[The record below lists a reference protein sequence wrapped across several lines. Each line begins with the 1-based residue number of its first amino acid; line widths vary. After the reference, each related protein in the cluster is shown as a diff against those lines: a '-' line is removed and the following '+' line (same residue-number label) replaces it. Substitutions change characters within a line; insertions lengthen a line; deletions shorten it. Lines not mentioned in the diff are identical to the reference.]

1 MKFDDDGDRE
11 FASKFVGRKVIRKCC
26 PHGESMDTLFDNNGW
41 AACRRNEGLVTL
53 FFQQLQSEDTSSE
66 LFFRFDRF
74 KCDNLIRTTEFQLN
88 SNGTLEIK
96 MLDNS
101 NHRLLPVGHYCFDDV
116 VEFNLNTNLP
126 LTSFFAFYC
135 PDEPP
140 NIIELT
146 ESPITTESSSMTD
159 PPMMAEPESTSHQRS
174 ICFVECNKSSQMLST
189 WTRDA

>member
-1 MKFDDDGDRE
+1 MKFDADGER

-26 PHGESMDTLFDNNGW
+26 PHGESMDSKSGFNGW
-41 AACRRNEGLVTL
+41 PACRRNEDLVTL
-53 FFQQLQSEDTSSE
+53 FFEQLQSQDMSSE

-74 KCDNLIRTTEFQLN
+74 KCDNPIRTTEFQLN

-101 NHRLLPVGHYCFDDV
+101 NHRLLPVGHYCLEDV

-135 PDEPP
+135 SDEPP

-146 ESPITTESSSMTD
+146 EPPITTESSFMTD
-159 PPMMAEPESTSHQRS
+159 PP
-174 ICFVECNKSSQMLST
+174 I
-189 WTRDA
+189 